1 MLPVLDDPVHPE
13 HGEVEASEDEE
24 GGDAGGGQ
32 GVQGLVHY
40 QEPGHGETVKTTLKQ
55 TNMVKTTLWKNI
67 FSRQSFWVNGNVK
80 TICMVKRYC
89 QDNLYG

>member
-13 HGEVEASEDEE
+13 HGEVEAGEDEE

-40 QEPGHGETVKTTLKQ
+40 QEPGHRLLEGA
-55 TNMVKTTLWKNI
+55 
-67 FSRQSFWVNGNVK
+67 
-80 TICMVKRYC
+80 Y
-89 QDNLYG
+89 